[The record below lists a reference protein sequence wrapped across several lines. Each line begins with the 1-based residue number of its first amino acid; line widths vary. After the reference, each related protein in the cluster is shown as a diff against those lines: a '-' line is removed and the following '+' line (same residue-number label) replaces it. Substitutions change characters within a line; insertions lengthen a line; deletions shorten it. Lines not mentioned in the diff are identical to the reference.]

1 LENKYEPE
9 YIKDLFNRMSGS
21 YERMNYITSFGF
33 SLRWRHQFLAVLKPS
48 TSKLQILDLMTGMG
62 ETWNQVYKHYPNVQ
76 LSTLDFS
83 EGMLKVAEARN
94 KKYHQE
100 QVNIIHQNV
109 LENNLPDNH
118 FDIIISAFGLKTFN
132 ESQLQK
138 LASETRRLLKSG
150 GNFSFVEV
158 SEPKYRILRMAYK
171 LYLKHII
178 PILGRLLLGN
188 PQEYKMLWQYTN
200 AFKNSDH
207 VVKIFK
213 EAGLEVKRLSF
224 FGDCASGIVGNKAF
238 E

>member
-1 LENKYEPE
+1 MENKYEPE
-9 YIKDLFNRMSGS
+9 YIKGLFNRMSGS

-48 TSKLQILDLMTGMG
+48 TDKLKILDLMTGMG
-62 ETWNQVYKHYPNVQ
+62 ETWKQVYNQYPNAQ
-76 LSTLDFS
+76 FTALDFS
-83 EGMLKVAEARN
+83 EGMLKVAEERN
-94 KKYHQE
+94 KKNYQG
-100 QVNIIHQNV
+100 QVNILHQNV

-132 ESQLQK
+132 ASQLQK
-138 LASETRRLLKSG
+138 LASETKRLLKPG

-158 SEPKYRILRMAYK
+158 SEPKYRLLRMAYK

-178 PILGRLLLGN
+178 PVLGRLLLGN
-188 PQEYKMLWQYTN
+188 PEEYKMLWQYTN

-213 EAGLEVKRLSF
+213 DAGLEVKRLSF
-224 FGDCASGIVGNKAF
+224 FGDCASGTVGSKAF